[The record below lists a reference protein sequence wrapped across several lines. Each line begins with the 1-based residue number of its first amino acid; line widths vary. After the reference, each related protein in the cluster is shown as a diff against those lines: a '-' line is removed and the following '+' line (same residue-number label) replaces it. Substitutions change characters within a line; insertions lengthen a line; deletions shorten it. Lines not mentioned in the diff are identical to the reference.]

1 MQFIL
6 QWIGIGYPT
15 KAETETL
22 SLPFNGA
29 EQPKEITFLSNS
41 SIIDLSNVHACIIQ
55 YIYS

>member
-1 MQFIL
+1 ML
-6 QWIGIGYPT
+6 RWIGSGYPT
-15 KAETETL
+15 KAESETL

-41 SIIDLSNVHACIIQ
+41 SIIYLCNVHACIIQ